1 MKIVEKQKILELIN
15 NVKNG
20 DRIAFEQLLKE
31 YNNIIHK
38 VNSNW
43 GNSMD
48 GYQEGV
54 LALYEAIEK
63 YDATRNT
70 KFSTYFYMIVRK
82 KIRRYVEKYK
92 NDCLEEV
99 EYIVENINI
108 ENIVICKEIVKSL
121 DAKEK
126 EFLQLHFK
134 EGYTLT
140 EIAELWN
147 VSKQS
152 ISSYKFKVLA
162 KLRKKL

>member
-1 MKIVEKQKILELIN
+1 MKIVEKQEILELISN
-15 NVKNG
+15 AKKG
-20 DRIAFEQLLKE
+20 DRTAFEQLFKE

-43 GNSMD
+43 GNTQD

-70 KFSTYFYMIVRK
+70 KFSTYFYMVLRK
-82 KIRRYVEKYK
+82 KIRRYMEKYK
-92 NDCLEEV
+92 NDYLEEV
-99 EYIVENINI
+99 EHCTQNINI
-108 ENIVICKEIVKSL
+108 ENTVICKDIVKSL
-121 DAKEK
+121 NAKEK

-140 EIAELWN
+140 EIAELWS

>member
-1 MKIVEKQKILELIN
+1 MKIVEKQEILELISN
-15 NVKNG
+15 AKKG
-20 DRIAFEQLLKE
+20 HRTAFEQLFKE

-43 GNSMD
+43 GNTQD

-54 LALYEAIEK
+54 LALYEAVEK
-63 YDATRNT
+63 YNATRNT
-70 KFSTYFYMIVRK
+70 KFSTYFYMVLRK
-82 KIRRYVEKYK
+82 KIRRYMEKYK
-92 NDCLEEV
+92 NDYLEEV
-99 EYIVENINI
+99 EHCTQNINI
-108 ENIVICKEIVKSL
+108 ENTVICKDIVKSL
-121 DAKEK
+121 NAKEK